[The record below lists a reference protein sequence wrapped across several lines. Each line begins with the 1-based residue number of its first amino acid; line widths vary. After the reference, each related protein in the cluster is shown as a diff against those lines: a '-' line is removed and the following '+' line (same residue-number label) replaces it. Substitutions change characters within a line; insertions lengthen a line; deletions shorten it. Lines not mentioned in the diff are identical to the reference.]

1 MTRIIMHGCNGHMG
15 QVISGLVAQ
24 DADAEIVA
32 GIDMMDNRENG
43 YPVFTDLDSC
53 QVDADAIID
62 FSNAK
67 AVDALMD
74 YSAKRG
80 IPLVLCTT
88 GLSEEQNAKVDEI
101 SKKVAIMKS
110 ANMSLGINTLFKL
123 IQEAAKVL
131 ATAGFDMEIVERHHH
146 LKVDAPSGTAL
157 ALADSL
163 NEAMDHKYHYVYD
176 RSQVRQKRDEKEIG
190 ISAVRGGSIVGEH
203 EIIFAGPDEVIEFKH
218 TAYSKAVFGKGA
230 VEAAKYL
237 AGKPAGRYDMKDV
250 INGRNISA
258 DIKYIIFREKDRTK
272 AGDSV
277 KGGLVVLRDKMSTVL
292 CLRIQ

>member
-15 QVISGLVAQ
+15 QVIGGLVAQ

-250 INGRNISA
+250 ING
-258 DIKYIIFREKDRTK
+258 
-272 AGDSV
+272 
-277 KGGLVVLRDKMSTVL
+277 
-292 CLRIQ
+292 